1 MFQERDFKLNE
12 KSELSSGVFFSSS
25 LNSEIT
31 KAWLLIIMK
40 IKQIS
45 LQNKYGITT
54 PKKIIFKLKLNKMN
68 WIKNKTEWEKKL
80 KTFTSN

>member
-31 KAWLLIIMK
+31 KA
-40 IKQIS
+40 
-45 LQNKYGITT
+45 
-54 PKKIIFKLKLNKMN
+54 
-68 WIKNKTEWEKKL
+68 
-80 KTFTSN
+80 